1 MYCTEEPVED
11 PADATKG
18 VLSGLWKMC
27 CSEKQSSQTT
37 KC

>member
-18 VLSGLWKMC
+18 VLSELWKMC